1 MVTKLTCGVSNFT
14 NILHIA
20 DIHILLTK
28 RHTEYR
34 EVFENLYKSI
44 DIPEPS
50 AILGI
55 LAVAGV
61 GAFARRKS

>member
-1 MVTKLTCGVSNFT
+1 MGGLLNSITNDYLQTTKSL
-14 NILHIA
+14 
-20 DIHILLTK
+20 
-28 RHTEYR
+28 
-34 EVFENLYKSI
+34 

>member
-1 MVTKLTCGVSNFT
+1 LLICVINFVLLLIT
-14 NILHIA
+14 N
-20 DIHILLTK
+20 DFRQT
-28 RHTEYR
+28 T
-34 EVFENLYKSI
+34 

-55 LAVAGV
+55 LAVAGA

>member
-1 MVTKLTCGVSNFT
+1 
-14 NILHIA
+14 
-20 DIHILLTK
+20 
-28 RHTEYR
+28 
-34 EVFENLYKSI
+34 
-44 DIPEPS
+44 PEPS